1 MKRVTLE
8 IPDGFD
14 EILTFTCIGNIKKCV
29 NASINAIEIENHN
42 GDTYVIRTA
51 PGTTSEW
58 VKGDNKGEVKPD
70 EIANPVK
77 HGKWIDKG
85 NAAGLFCS
93 ECDFKVRYRDERRFK
108 YCPHCGAKMGRSD

>member
-1 MKRVTLE
+1 MKRITLE

-14 EILTFTCIGNIKKCV
+14 EILTFTCIGSIKKCV

-58 VKGDNKGEVKPD
+58 VKGENKNDN
-70 EIANPVK
+70 
-77 HGKWIDKG
+77 
-85 NAAGLFCS
+85 
-93 ECDFKVRYRDERRFK
+93 
-108 YCPHCGAKMGRSD
+108 

>member
-1 MKRVTLE
+1 MKSITLE

-14 EILTFTCIGNIKKCV
+14 EILTFTCIGSIKKCV

-77 HGKWIDKG
+77 HGKWLICTDG
-85 NAAGLFCS
+85 YYPYCS
-93 ECDFKVRYRDERRFK
+93 ECGNEPTRGEMTK
-108 YCPHCGAKMGRSD
+108 YCSECGTRMDKE

>member
-1 MKRVTLE
+1 MRERRMKMKRITLE

-14 EILTFTCIGNIKKCV
+14 EILTFTCIGSIKKCV

-58 VKGDNKGEVKPD
+58 VKGENE
-70 EIANPVK
+70 
-77 HGKWIDKG
+77 
-85 NAAGLFCS
+85 NA
-93 ECDFKVRYRDERRFK
+93 D
-108 YCPHCGAKMGRSD
+108 

>member
-1 MKRVTLE
+1 MGVSKINNKRKRDMCERRMKMKRITLE

-51 PGTTSEW
+51 PGTASEW
-58 VKGDNKGEVKPD
+58 VKGENENDD
-70 EIANPVK
+70 
-77 HGKWIDKG
+77 
-85 NAAGLFCS
+85 
-93 ECDFKVRYRDERRFK
+93 
-108 YCPHCGAKMGRSD
+108 

>member
-1 MKRVTLE
+1 MCPLNHFSFFE
-8 IPDGFD
+8 CDFD
-14 EILTFTCIGNIKKCV
+14 SFDINVINEAYNLTFG
-29 NASINAIEIENHN
+29 
-42 GDTYVIRTA
+42 
-51 PGTTSEW
+51 
-58 VKGDNKGEVKPD
+58 GEAKSD

-108 YCPHCGAKMGRSD
+108 YCPHCGAKMERSD